1 MSYFMSPTLHCSDS
15 AVPSIPPT
23 SVEMFL
29 CLLSLAGH
37 KEDCEAVDYLL
48 MELHRM
54 TVLDLTAN
62 VEDSFKWLLEQP

>member
-1 MSYFMSPTLHCSDS
+1 
-15 AVPSIPPT
+15 
-23 SVEMFL
+23 MFL